1 VQYGTTLVL
10 HHNAHTPT
18 MCSTMPQCPHSNNVQ
33 HYTTRPTPQ
42 QCAESRRLTAPNCDN
57 HQTPTCS
64 RIHPGQV
71 GRSAAT
77 SWPDMHMQFRV
88 HVTPS
93 DGRVMLQHMHDPR
106 ARHHTVA
113 RKPSNQHQQVQ
124 IRAIHALCMTMV
136 VERGV
141 DGGPCKIH
149 LRAIT
154 QCAQNR
160 PLQFS
165 MCISGPSKPSAWP
178 RICPGGGGT
187 SRTCKIHIPAITQ
200 CAQTIHTTPTTQDQ
214 HVQCRAVHAMCG
226 VPPPDC
232 DNHQTPTGFNIHP
245 GQVGKSGSDQ
255 LA

>member
-1 VQYGTTLVL
+1 MSDNIHCKQCSCATTSRTSTRSDTKYRLAVRCHFCAVLHTTRPTLEQCAARKLRCSTETLVQYGTTLVL

-57 HQTPTCS
+57 HQTPTGS

-113 RKPSNQHQQVQ
+113 RKPSN
-124 IRAIHALCMTMV
+124 
-136 VERGV
+136 
-141 DGGPCKIH
+141 
-149 LRAIT
+149 
-154 QCAQNR
+154 
-160 PLQFS
+160 
-165 MCISGPSKPSAWP
+165 
-178 RICPGGGGT
+178 
-187 SRTCKIHIPAITQ
+187 
-200 CAQTIHTTPTTQDQ
+200 
-214 HVQCRAVHAMCG
+214 
-226 VPPPDC
+226 
-232 DNHQTPTGFNIHP
+232 
-245 GQVGKSGSDQ
+245 
-255 LA
+255 